1 MFSGKMLH
9 IVQILVVLVDN
20 CG

>member
-1 MFSGKMLH
+1 MLH

-20 CG
+20 CR